1 MIDRSDNGIAM
12 IKILNLNKHLNSLK
26 MDIIEKSNISSEHL
40 DGSSLHL
47 NKNGKGKLAMNPNI
61 EQKKLQQKLSL
72 ARRQYYVFNCV
83 CNNDCKKQSDTAG
96 PKHTLEIDVP
106 EYAQRISRIQ
116 EIK

>member
-12 IKILNLNKHLNSLK
+12 IKISNLNKHLNSLK

-40 DGSSLHL
+40 DGSRC
-47 NKNGKGKLAMNPNI
+47 KLAVNPNI
-61 EQKKLQQKLSL
+61 EQKKLQKKLSL

-106 EYAQRISRIQ
+106 EYVQRISRTQ